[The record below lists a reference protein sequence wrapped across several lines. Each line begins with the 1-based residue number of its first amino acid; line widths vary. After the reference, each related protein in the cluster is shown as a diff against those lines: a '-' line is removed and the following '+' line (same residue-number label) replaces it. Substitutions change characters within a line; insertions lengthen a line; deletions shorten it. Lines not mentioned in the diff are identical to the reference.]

1 MNSNPKMPVRIPMIP
16 MYSYTSL
23 HPNSFT
29 AIKFNEEIPAPM
41 KTDELNI
48 EFADDLLKGG
58 NQH

>member
-1 MNSNPKMPVRIPMIP
+1 MIP

-29 AIKFNEEIPAPM
+29 AIKFKDEMPAPM
-41 KTDELNI
+41 KIEELNI

>member
-1 MNSNPKMPVRIPMIP
+1 MPVRIPMIP

-29 AIKFNEEIPAPM
+29 AIKFNEEMPAPM

>member
-1 MNSNPKMPVRIPMIP
+1 

-23 HPNSFT
+23 HPNSIT
-29 AIKFNEEIPAPM
+29 AIKLRDEIPAPM
-41 KTDELNI
+41 KTDELNM